1 MKKIIIFLTSYAL
14 IFSNLCFSKD
24 VEYSLE
30 RAPVLMPFTGSR
42 ITFAEIK
49 LDKPTPVMIYL
60 HGCGGIN
67 PYHDLYGWG
76 EYIAKMGFLVIL
88 PDSFSRPNRIANCNS
103 ATKQFGTFPQV
114 WDYRQQEI
122 SYTLENLKN
131 IKNVDQN
138 AIFLMGHSEGGV
150 AAAQNNNDKFKG
162 VIISAWTCSIRVSG
176 LMSAR
181 ETAVLAM
188 GHTKDSWH
196 DTPALRGRCIDF
208 ANGRKV
214 TQLDLEGYGHDT
226 FVEQQAKIAA
236 FKFLKENTKGHQLEE
251 PKVAK
256 IEFSESEKEEPLIE
270 LSAPTK

>member
-1 MKKIIIFLTSYAL
+1 MKKTLIFLISYL
-14 IFSNLCFSKD
+14 LFFSGFSLAKD

-42 ITFAEIK
+42 TAFSELSLQK
-49 LDKPTPVMIYL
+49 LTPAMIYL

-76 EYIAKMGFLVIL
+76 EYIAKMGFLVVL
-88 PDSFSRPNRIANCNS
+88 PDSFSRPNRISNCNS

-114 WDYRQQEI
+114 WEYRQQEI
-122 SYTLENLKN
+122 FYTLEQLKQT
-131 IKNVDQN
+131 KNVDPN

-150 AAAQNNNDKFKG
+150 ATAQNSNKEFKG

-176 LMSAR
+176 LMSAK

-196 DTPALRGRCIDF
+196 DTPTLRGRCIDF
-208 ANGRKV
+208 ASGRNV
-214 TQLDLEGYGHDT
+214 TQIDLKGYGHDT
-226 FVEQQAKIAA
+226 FVEQQAKDAV
-236 FKFLKENTKGHQLEE
+236 FNFLKTNAPGYKLEE
-251 PKVAK
+251 PKLTK
-256 IEFSESEKEEPLIE
+256 IEFSESEKDEPLIE
-270 LSAPTK
+270 LSAPLR